1 MRKREERDGEEQSIE
16 TIENRMK
23 VRENV
28 GEDNKIGRLI
38 YVEKVEE
45 IY

>member
-1 MRKREERDGEEQSIE
+1 VRKREERDGEEQSIE

-28 GEDNKIGRLI
+28 GEDNKIGR
-38 YVEKVEE
+38 
-45 IY
+45 